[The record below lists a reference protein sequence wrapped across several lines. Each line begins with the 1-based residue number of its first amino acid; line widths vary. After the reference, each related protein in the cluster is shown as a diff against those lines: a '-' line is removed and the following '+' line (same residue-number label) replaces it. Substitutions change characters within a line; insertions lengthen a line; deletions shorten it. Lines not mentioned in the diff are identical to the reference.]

1 MKLIALHS
9 PAFSQSTHIL
19 YGVAESDHTFCEEKH
34 RVSRFCIILP
44 LNFLCHISIQVPTIT
59 MTAVSKKRYLGDV
72 SSNTCKRLRNDVK
85 EKTNQVQDC
94 ASLQPIEQLNRYLE
108 EQSTKMMRK
117 ISHNDS
123 PETDEILKEV
133 SQLVES
139 KIISPYHKDNITHKR
154 TKKNSTVHSKRTS
167 KKDEVPSKRKTRR
180 TKLLKSPPLKS
191 SQSTRASIW
200 RPFQHI
206 LDNEQTATSHSAYA
220 LHHTSCKPLSSMRY
234 GVHGVGYPTQ
244 YHYPVYR
251 FGMQWGNSYVNQ

>member
-1 MKLIALHS
+1 
-9 PAFSQSTHIL
+9 
-19 YGVAESDHTFCEEKH
+19 
-34 RVSRFCIILP
+34 
-44 LNFLCHISIQVPTIT
+44 
-59 MTAVSKKRYLGDV
+59 MTTVSKKRYLGV
-72 SSNTCKRLRNDVK
+72 ASSNPCKRQRNDVK
-85 EKTNQVQDC
+85 ENTDQVLDC

-117 ISHNDS
+117 ISHNDN
-123 PETDEILKEV
+123 PETDGILREV

-139 KIISPYHKDNITHKR
+139 KMISPYHKDNITHKR
-154 TKKNSTVHSKRTS
+154 TNKNSTVHSKRS
-167 KKDEVPSKRKTRR
+167 LKKDEVPSKRKTRR

-191 SQSTRASIW
+191 SQSIRASIW

-234 GVHGVGYPTQ
+234 GVPGVGYPTQ

-251 FGMQWGNSYVNQ
+251 FGMQWGNSCVNQ